1 MKCIIAFALIAAAA
15 AITNPPIT
23 GTTPP
28 AVPCPDSLCKGK
40 ADGNFE
46 YYFYGQYRSNYFVQ
60 CSNGLAYCQAC
71 FPLSLEFSQTCN
83 QCLHNKYDDCV
94 TTQKW
99 HPATTFS
106 CPDKCPHY
114 GPHFS
119 GNVEDP
125 SNDRQYVACWK
136 GVTVGCIACP
146 GNLKFNQKENACLY
160 EGKYLTEPSH

>member
-1 MKCIIAFALIAAAA
+1 MKTIIAFTLFAVAS

-28 AVPCPDSLCKGK
+28 AIPCPNSLCNGRY
-40 ADGNFE
+40 DGNFAVP
-46 YYFYGQYRSNYFVQ
+46 YYKNYFVQ
-60 CSNGLAYCQAC
+60 CVGGLAFCQAC

-83 QCLHNKYDDCV
+83 QCLYSKYDDCL

-99 HPATTFS
+99 HPATTFA

-114 GPHFS
+114 GPEFS
-119 GNVEDP
+119 GNIEDP
-125 SNDRQYVACWK
+125 DQPRQYVACWK
-136 GVTVGCIACP
+136 GVTVGCVACP

-160 EGKYLTEPSH
+160 DGKYLTEPSH